1 MDERLAELLT
11 VFDDL
16 DNAAQR
22 MLVALP
28 DQMTEAAHN
37 LDEARLRMRIAIQLY
52 SLYRPKDHAP

>member
-1 MDERLAELLT
+1 MDERLAELIS

-28 DQMTEAAHN
+28 DQMSEAAHN
-37 LDEARLRMRIAIQLY
+37 LDVARLRMRAAIQIY
-52 SLYRPKDHAP
+52 SLYRPKDPAS

>member
-1 MDERLAELLT
+1 MDERLAELLS

-37 LDEARLRMRIAIQLY
+37 LDMARQRMREAFHVY
-52 SLYRPKDHAP
+52 SLYRPKDPAP